1 MNRHLCLEAQEWDLL
16 ITILLLYEK
25 ARAADRL
32 ASLFVLA
39 SRSLLDVSVIY
50 PSKAAAAYRAIDTID
65 RLWSHE
71 RSNLGYGILALYR
84 NSFLESYV
92 YAAI

>member
-1 MNRHLCLEAQEWDLL
+1 MKRHVPPTVSRLC
-16 ITILLLYEK
+16 
-25 ARAADRL
+25 
-32 ASLFVLA
+32 FVLA
-39 SRSLLDVSVIY
+39 SRSLLDVSVIH

-71 RSNLGYGILALYR
+71 RSNLGYGILTLYR

-92 YAAI
+92 YAANPGLLRPSCRSRKRTLSKDR